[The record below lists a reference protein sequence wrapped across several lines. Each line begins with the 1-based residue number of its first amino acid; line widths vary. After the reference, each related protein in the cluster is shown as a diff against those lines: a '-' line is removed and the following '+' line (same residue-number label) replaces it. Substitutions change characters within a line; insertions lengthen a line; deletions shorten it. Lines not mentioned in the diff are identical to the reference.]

1 MIASLQSVDK
11 YYAMAKDPQMIGRR
25 GEKRF
30 EMLCSDANV
39 TCNRST
45 EDDYGWD
52 KLIEFQARTI
62 PFLAIDMQP
71 EHVMAAVQVK
81 TTETASRSISLSLSN
96 ALRYAKSSVPHFIV
110 MVALD
115 GTEPKYFARHVWG
128 TLLADWLKAGRQADA
143 DGLVA
148 TNKRKL
154 TMTFGPEDERG
165 EALLAW
171 IRGEIEA
178 VQAPYAATKKAIVD
192 TIGFEDGYGVGKVT
206 FVLEGEDDMLDFQ
219 LGLRPYLEASRF
231 VFTSE
236 RFGIRA
242 SKPEIDEANVRIHLT
257 PEGRACTL
265 TLEFP
270 TGERVIVP
278 ATLYSTNS
286 GSRFAYRIASLVLD
300 TTFGPGGR
308 VRAHAHLLQDDRAT
322 LNELRAFAHL
332 HAAMPGV
339 GIMMQIG
346 VDGKSLALGSI
357 RMNGVAQSDTWGWI
371 ALSLDVMRAIAIEA
385 GDIVADPTIGEVN
398 DAIGQLHVL
407 SALAGDR
414 AVRVDFVPEPDAP
427 DAFDGFLSYASAT
440 VGDQVFG
447 GVAYRPIGLDQFNDG
462 RRQIVFGPARLLWS
476 RVARKADWDEHAIC
490 TAYQRQLD
498 RLGASGEVMAIGN
511 LQHMIDKG
519 LGDQPL
525 TSDLPTGSHRDTARK
540 DGTGAIDELGIR
552 PTV

>member
-1 MIASLQSVDK
+1 
-11 YYAMAKDPQMIGRR
+11 MAKDPQMIGRR

-30 EMLCSDANV
+30 EMLCSDANI
-39 TCNRST
+39 TCNRSI
-45 EDDYGWD
+45 EDDHGWD
-52 KLIEFQARTI
+52 KLIEFPARTI

-115 GTEPKYFARHVWG
+115 GPEPRYFARHVWG
-128 TLLADWLKAGRQADA
+128 PLLAEWLKAGRQADA
-143 DGLVA
+143 DGLIA

-154 TMTFGPEDERG
+154 TMTFGPEDERS

-171 IRGEIEA
+171 IRDEIEA
-178 VQAPYAATKKAIVD
+178 VQAPYAAIKKAIVD
-192 TIGFEDGYGVGKVT
+192 TIGFENGHGVGQVT
-206 FVLEGEDDMLDFQ
+206 FALEGEDDMLDFQ

-231 VFTSE
+231 IFTSE

-242 SKPEIDEANVRIHLT
+242 SKPEIDESNVRIYLT
-257 PEGRACTL
+257 PEGRVCTL
-265 TLEFP
+265 NLEFP

-286 GSRFAYRIASLVLD
+286 GPRFAYRIASRVLD
-300 TTFGPGGR
+300 TTFGPGAR
-308 VRAHAHLLQDDRAT
+308 VRAHAHMLRDDRAT
-322 LNELRAFAHL
+322 LDELRAFAHL
-332 HAAMPGV
+332 HVAKPSA
-339 GIMMQIG
+339 GIVMQLG
-346 VDGKSLALGSI
+346 VDGKSIALGSI

-371 ALSLDVMRAIAIEA
+371 ALSLDVMRTIAMES
-385 GDIVADPTIGEVN
+385 GGIVADPTIGEVN
-398 DAIGQLHVL
+398 DAIGQLHIL
-407 SALAGDR
+407 SALASDR
-414 AVRVDFVPEPDAP
+414 PVRVDFVPEPDAP
-427 DAFDGFLSYASAT
+427 EAFDGFLSYASAT

-447 GVAYRPIGLDQFNDG
+447 GVAYRSIGLDQLNDG
-462 RRQIVFGPARLLWS
+462 RRHVTFGPARLLWS
-476 RVARKADWDEHAIC
+476 SVARKGDWDEDAIC

-498 RLGASGEVMAIGN
+498 RLGASGEIMAIGD

-525 TSDLPTGSHRDTARK
+525 TSDLPTGSQNGR
-540 DGTGAIDELGIR
+540 R
-552 PTV
+552 P